1 MQRNVEF
8 ESFAGEN
15 LKMGQDRPRWP
26 NIEPRNAQH
35 QEPCGDLGVGNVQN
49 TLNYSKNALWG
60 ELQGVKLLHRATCPK
75 IGQHRAKMAQHRT
88 QERPT

>member
-35 QEPCGDLGVGNVQN
+35 KEPCEGGGGGGQGDLGVGNVQK
-49 TLNYSKNALWG
+49 TL
-60 ELQGVKLLHRATCPK
+60 
-75 IGQHRAKMAQHRT
+75 
-88 QERPT
+88 